1 MDSVAISTNIF
12 LLHPNPN
19 PNFPS
24 RRTLRVRCTLR
35 DPQINKPLSSDSP
48 RLKLRRLVSEFESLP
63 EPLDRVKLLL
73 RRASSLPPLPD
84 PDRVP
89 ANRVMGCT
97 AQVWLSSSMD
107 PLSGRMRF
115 AADSDS
121 EITRGFCAC
130 LVSVLDGASPEEVM
144 AMKTGDLAALNI
156 AGAMDSRVN
165 AWHNVLVG
173 MQKRTRAI
181 VASGEG
187 RPPVQR
193 FPLLDVSADGIE
205 AKGSYSEAQAK
216 FLSPD
221 ESKVGE
227 LISILRE
234 KKIGIVAPF
243 YMDPEVQ
250 GLLTALWLHIYIS
263 DLLVMADTDVKM
275 AEAGC
280 EHIAV
285 LGVDFMSDFMSEN
298 VRSIL
303 DQDGFNE
310 MNSLSSLLRV
320 CRQLPDKDD
329 SLSAYKAKRFNA
341 TTPHAVAELGCEPIL
356 HMRHSQASG
365 KLPDKLVGQILG
377 GKDNR
382 IPTPR

>member
-1 MDSVAISTNIF
+1 MDSVAFPTKLF

-24 RRTLRVRCTLR
+24 RRTLRVHCTIR
-35 DPQINKPLSSDSP
+35 QINNPLSSDSP

-73 RRASSLPPLPD
+73 RRASSLPPLPG

-130 LVSVLDGASPEEVM
+130 LVSVLDEASPEEVM

-156 AGAMDSRVN
+156 SGAMDSRVN

-187 RPPVQR
+187 RPPVQL
-193 FPLLDVSADGIE
+193 FPSLDVSADGIK
-205 AKGSYSEAQAK
+205 AKGSYAEAQ
-216 FLSPD
+216 
-221 ESKVGE
+221 V
-227 LISILRE
+227 
-234 KKIGIVAPF
+234 
-243 YMDPEVQ
+243 
-250 GLLTALWLHIYIS
+250 
-263 DLLVMADTDVKM
+263 
-275 AEAGC
+275 
-280 EHIAV
+280 
-285 LGVDFMSDFMSEN
+285 
-298 VRSIL
+298 
-303 DQDGFNE
+303 
-310 MNSLSSLLRV
+310 
-320 CRQLPDKDD
+320 
-329 SLSAYKAKRFNA
+329 
-341 TTPHAVAELGCEPIL
+341 
-356 HMRHSQASG
+356 
-365 KLPDKLVGQILG
+365 
-377 GKDNR
+377 
-382 IPTPR
+382 